1 MDVPFQDSTGWEL
14 QEAKRERE
22 RERQLLALQTIH
34 PVNIIM
40 QCTKKPAET
49 EYMGGFAEIL

>member
-14 QEAKRERE
+14 REAKRETAAS
-22 RERQLLALQTIH
+22 LANHTSSQH
-34 PVNIIM
+34 HNAM
-40 QCTKKPAET
+40 HKKPAET